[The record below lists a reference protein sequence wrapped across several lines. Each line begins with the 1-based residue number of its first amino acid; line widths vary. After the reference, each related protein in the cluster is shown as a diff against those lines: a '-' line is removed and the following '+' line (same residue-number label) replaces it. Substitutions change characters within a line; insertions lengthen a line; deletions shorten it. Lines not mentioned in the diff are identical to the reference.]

1 MEQLVIF
8 LLFVVASIVSGI
20 IQKKKKAAEEAAQR
34 ELEQSVGPRPAQ
46 TPASQSTT
54 QPPVT
59 RWPRTVQDWQEQLRK
74 MVEENAPPVIKPV
87 TKPVVIKPVIVSQQ
101 RSSKPAP
108 TSPIVAKILPPIEKS
123 EGDLEFKSPL
133 RESASAYERAS
144 SLQAKVEQRFRAV
157 DQQTSTHR
165 PTPVTRSTRH
175 THQFIRNLRKRPS
188 ALREAFVASLIF
200 SPPKA
205 METSNVSGK
214 WTT

>member
-20 IQKKKKAAEEAAQR
+20 IQKKKKADEERAQR

-46 TPASQSTT
+46 TQASQPAT
-54 QPPVT
+54 QPPLT
-59 RWPRTVQDWQEQLRK
+59 RWPRSAQEWQEQLRK
-74 MVEENAPPVIKPV
+74 MVEENAPPVIKPIIKP
-87 TKPVVIKPVIVSQQ
+87 TAKPVVIKPVIVSQQ
-101 RSSKPAP
+101 RPASKTP
-108 TSPIVAKILPPIEKS
+108 PIVAKVLPPIEKS

-165 PTPVTRSTRH
+165 PTPVTRSTRQ
-175 THQFIRNLRKRPS
+175 THQVIRNLRKRPS

-205 METSNVSGK
+205 MENQ
-214 WTT
+214 